1 MTKRMFLFML
11 LTIMLGLFS
20 TGWANTLY
28 VPADYSTIQAAVSS
42 AAAGDVVQVAA
53 GTYNENIVVPVQLT
67 LQGAGSTTIING
79 AGGVVL
85 ALPAGT
91 DAFNRTVAADLKL
104 TGGTTGLTVGS
115 YTTLS
120 NIVADGNISHGINLN
135 PLTDLTIDGCSF
147 INSVAGLGL
156 KLASTASA
164 SYVTITNSHFDNNYQ
179 GWYSDASSSVEPDL
193 DYLTISYTTF
203 NNNSIKGFYTERLS
217 NALFDDVTVNGSGN
231 LASYTWGAGFDINL
245 KWKSY
250 SNIVIQNSDF
260 INCGLGS
267 KNGVGL
273 TVKGRDDGGTYG
285 ANPAYVSGVSIIGC
299 TVTGNERGIRI
310 GEPGANNATPVSVV
324 VTGCTVNSNAKT
336 YAGTDGSPYGDVIN
350 ATVSDGVTLEGE
362 VLVAG
367 KAVFNIV
374 PGQSLQSAINA
385 AATGSIINVAA
396 GTYNE
401 QITINKPLTLSGA
414 QAGIPARILDG
425 NGWPTGAVRTG
436 SESIFTS
443 TYAVVVTSSGVII
456 DGFKFINFRYGINI
470 QDYAGDANAISNVQI
485 INNILDS
492 QYAWVG
498 ILLGESCGG
507 SGDGLFS
514 NILIENNIVKGDNT
528 LGGDPYMLDAIG
540 FTSGFANLTLNEVH
554 ILRNEISNNDPD
566 QDYLIFG
573 GANPLTSLFTN
584 SEIAYNWLHEGA
596 GSNCGYMG
604 NTIIHDNLFENLSV
618 YGFVVSL
625 NGGAIYNNT
634 ARECGVYAFGL
645 WGGEWDTQVSQ
656 NVNIYGNDITY
667 NDLTPNANPYTA
679 GIRIRPGVDAT
690 LIHFDNNSIING
702 GGACATNWAINN
714 SGTGTADATPNW
726 WGSADYATIAAM
738 FNGPV
743 SFDPWW
749 ANAGMSVQGSN
760 MPIENVTQ
768 NTFFSD
774 IQAAIDAAD
783 NGDVIEIAEG
793 NYEVTSTIIVNKE
806 ITLSGPEPS
815 RVGPA
820 IIEGTNPTVVCVLE
834 ITASNVTVENFEFT
848 HSALPAYTQTPP
860 WIELPNSLV
869 RIPAN
874 QMPVLSNIVFTNNKI
889 YVPTQSGAMSTWN
902 GVALCVGSVSVNTAT
917 ISGNTL
923 YNTRNGIVIQYNN
936 YVSLSNNVIYNTKGG
951 IMNYT
956 NTLAD
961 ADSRIMTNN
970 SWGTVHNEW
979 DIVWN
984 TAYVVPNYELSVM
997 GISTANNGAY
1007 VLDRRAADAIACAAL
1022 TGNRSHIFVDDNGT
1036 ATAPHPANGNMNNK
1050 FTTLALALDAVVPG
1064 GTVYVAAGTYT
1075 EQVRIAKNNLKI
1087 YGESKDTVII
1097 KSPATLP
1104 LSYTTGEVNKPVV
1117 FIDGVANVTL
1127 TDITIDGDYKG
1138 NANYRFQGVGFWN
1151 AGGLLEDVDV
1161 INVMDNP
1168 FSGAQHGV
1176 GIYHYNN
1183 TPDLSYSIALN
1194 RVNVT
1199 NFQKNA
1205 LALNGNSST
1214 RNLTVN
1220 LDYVTATGQGP
1231 TDVTAQNGIQV
1242 TYATG
1247 TIDNCSVSGIYWTGP
1262 TWTAA
1267 GILLQA
1273 TNGLVAANN
1282 TVTGCQ
1288 AAIYAYGNVGL
1299 GLQSN
1304 IINAGSDYGILEYSG
1319 INSTINLNV
1328 ITGAVYGLYCYQT
1341 DGADVTGNTLNG
1353 NEYALILLGTNHTV
1367 SGNNFGVNEI
1377 QVYNGGAAIDM
1388 NALAAA
1394 NNWPGGYFIMGQII
1408 YSTSTEMLY
1417 VDAPKELI
1425 KDVETQTYSVKA
1437 LYLENLRGFTVQ
1449 IAVPR
1454 ADFAAPNINTA
1465 FALGS
1470 AYASYTGM
1478 LMPVVYDN
1486 TDPLLY
1492 KYTVSGTFIGGFTG
1506 ITGSNQELFTVQLT
1520 SLLDRDNVSVPG
1532 CWVNLPL
1539 SAVELRDA
1547 QNPYSV
1553 IPCISTEGKLII
1565 IDASEPTMV
1574 HNNALAY
1581 PSGMTLNVLPD
1592 GTSNLDRPIFNLTY
1606 SDNYNLDDVKYL
1618 IQPEGDAAPAL
1629 ISQFPAQFIVENF
1642 NGLTTTLDWQ
1652 LPLAVDALADGT
1664 YTLYYLV
1671 TDDAVNFTIY
1681 DWDFTIDTTAPAPIV
1696 WTLCRVTP
1704 NANNSIDMQ
1713 WNLPVDAAKVS
1724 VWYLN
1729 YDNLAGAGS
1738 YPEYNPAGF
1747 AVPPVPGAPNPYNP
1761 AAQNGWT
1768 RFYYGSAISSYTWA
1782 GMARGYYHITVFTQD
1797 SSGNYST
1804 APTSPFYRESLSYWP
1819 GDVTTTPDVSV
1830 VTGADIAMLSAVW
1843 GLNSTS
1849 PYWVPIIDVGPSTD
1863 YGRLSRPTP
1872 DNVIN
1877 IEDLMMFAMNWNNT
1891 NYDYYPRFEGT
1902 TAKPVPIRIELQTSS
1917 EADLVRVDLVLQDN
1931 NGLIKGLNIPVRYGT
1946 GLSLQSVL
1954 TGSIWSEN
1962 CLLLYT
1968 NTDNVAEVSVTELGG
1983 NSIVSGNGIIAT
1995 LYFDVTGSDTGM
2007 VLQRMIARDAYNR
2020 EIGIVNNPGSS
2031 TGSEE
2036 ETIIP
2041 QVTLLESNY
2050 PNPFN
2055 PETTIRFGL
2064 KQSGKVSICIYNS
2077 RGQVV
2082 RTLVDETKSAG
2093 YHRIVWNGKDDNNR
2107 TLASGMYFY
2116 RMEAGSYT
2124 ETRKAIL
2131 MK

>member
-1 MTKRMFLFML
+1 MKKHLLFLIFLTCL
-11 LTIMLGLFS
+11 LGIFT
-20 TGWANTLY
+20 TAWATTWTVGPIGNY
-28 VPADYSTIQAAVSS
+28 PTIQAAINAVTTVD
-42 AAAGDVVQVAA
+42 GDVIQIDA
-53 GTYNENIVVPVQLT
+53 GTFTEALSVNKSLT
-67 LQGAGSTTIING
+67 FIGSGPASEPTTIITSTASPIIQLSVTGKSFTFQNLIIHGNVTNLGIRAGSSINIVDLVMQDVIARNCRVAIYLSENSASTVVNNLNFNNLTLINNAYIGAYIGRSVINGIVTNSTFTNNGYSDGDSAGWQKCGIQFIDFYGAIIPRVQVTNCTFTNNG
-79 AGGVVL
+79 AGASAIERTGLVL
-85 ALPAGT
+85 YSAT
-91 DAFNRTVAADLKL
+91 NTVAPTELMTVSGCSFTDHPLYAVRIRNGYNVGN
-104 TGGTTGLTVGS
+104 TATVNGTFTNNFLDIWF
-115 YTTLS
+115 S
-120 NIVADGNISHGINLN
+120 NIVGTTSSTTNVRR
-135 PLTDLTIDGCSF
+135 TF
-147 INSVAGLGL
+147 AG
-156 KLASTASA
+156 T
-164 SYVTITNSHFDNNYQ
+164 
-179 GWYSDASSSVEPDL
+179 
-193 DYLTISYTTF
+193 
-203 NNNSIKGFYTERLS
+203 R
-217 NALFDDVTVNGSGN
+217 TV
-231 LASYTWGAGFDINL
+231 GAGPTFD
-245 KWKSY
+245 Y
-250 SNIVIQNSDF
+250 SSIQAA
-260 INCGLGS
+260 
-267 KNGVGL
+267 VAA
-273 TVKGRDDGGTYG
+273 
-285 ANPAYVSGVSIIGC
+285 ANA
-299 TVTGNERGIRI
+299 
-310 GEPGANNATPVSVV
+310 
-324 VTGCTVNSNAKT
+324 
-336 YAGTDGSPYGDVIN
+336 
-350 ATVSDGVTLEGE
+350 GE
-362 VLVAG
+362 V
-367 KAVFNIV
+367 
-374 PGQSLQSAINA
+374 
-385 AATGSIINVAA
+385 INVAA
-396 GTYNE
+396 GTYIE
-401 QITINKPLTLSGA
+401 PIQIDINKNLTILGA
-414 QAGIPARILDG
+414 TAATTIVKPGFNTTVGGNVKSESFIYIDPIATVVIKNFTIDCTGYTVNHAIQSRGALDIEDCVLTNVRWGQYNGRGIVFYGGTTGNMAKNIVMSNIERIGVHVRGNVMTPNPIVTIENMTYTGKGVGDWLDYAVEFGGGGAGTVNNLTASNCLGLAYDGSTSAGILATDYWG
-425 NGWPTGAVRTG
+425 TGTNVNVVN
-436 SESIFTS
+436 S
-443 TYAVVVTSSGVII
+443 T
-456 DGFKFINFRYGINI
+456 
-470 QDYAGDANAISNVQI
+470 
-485 INNILDS
+485 L
-492 QYAWVG
+492 
-498 ILLGESCGG
+498 
-507 SGDGLFS
+507 
-514 NILIENNIVKGDNT
+514 
-528 LGGDPYMLDAIG
+528 
-540 FTSGFANLTLNEVH
+540 
-554 ILRNEISNNDPD
+554 
-566 QDYLIFG
+566 
-573 GANPLTSLFTN
+573 
-584 SEIAYNWLHEGA
+584 
-596 GSNCGYMG
+596 
-604 NTIIHDNLFENLSV
+604 
-618 YGFVVSL
+618 
-625 NGGAIYNNT
+625 YNNT
-634 ARECGVYAFGL
+634 TGIYVGYNATDATVLAAA
-645 WGGEWDTQVSQ
+645 DNS
-656 NVNIYGNDITY
+656 IYGNGMG
-667 NDLTPNANPYTA
+667 L
-679 GIRIRPGVDAT
+679 RQV
-690 LIHFDNNSIING
+690 
-702 GGACATNWAINN
+702 
-714 SGTGTADATPNW
+714 GTQLVSASPNW
-726 WGSADYATIAAM
+726 WGDTDPSNDVTANVTY
-738 FNGPV
+738 
-743 SFDPWW
+743 DPWW
-749 ANAGMSVQGSN
+749 TNSGMTILGSN

-774 IQAAIDAAD
+774 IQAAIDDPATI
-783 NGDVIEIAEG
+783 NGDVIEIAA
-793 NYEVTSTIIVNKE
+793 NVTPYDVISTIIVDKE
-806 ITLSGPEPS
+806 VTITCPVQG
-815 RVGPA
+815 GA
-820 IIEGTNPTVVCVLE
+820 ILRGMGVAAITPVFQITV
-834 ITASNVTVENFEFT
+834 SNVTISNLDITHLAPFPIKSGTWVEL
-848 HSALPAYTQTPP
+848 A
-860 WIELPNSLV
+860 NSLIQ
-869 RIPAN
+869 IPGPSLTGISILN
-874 QMPVLSNIVFTNNKI
+874 NNIHA
-889 YVPTQSGAMSTWN
+889 PAQSGAMSTWN
-902 GVALCVGSVSVNTAT
+902 GVAVTVALTGNSVVLT
-917 ISGNTL
+917 GNTV
-923 YNTRNGIVIQYNN
+923 YNTRNGIVTNYNN
-936 YVSLSNNVIYNTKGG
+936 TVNVSNNVIYNTKGG

-956 NTLAD
+956 GSQAD
-961 ADSRIMTNN
+961 ADNRILVNN
-970 SWGTVHNEW
+970 TWNVVHNEW

-984 TAYVVPNYELSVM
+984 SGGAIYTPDYQASVL
-997 GISTANNGAY
+997 GVSNANNEAY
-1007 VLDRRAADAIACAAL
+1007 VLSLLPTSSPTPL
-1022 TGNRSHIFVDDNGT
+1022 TGNRSHIFINSATGT
-1036 ATAPHPANGNMNNK
+1036 TTQHNANGNMNVPYAT
-1050 FTTLALALDAVVPG
+1050 FALGIDAVVPG

-1377 QVYNGGAAIDM
+1377 QVYNEGAAIDM

-1747 AVPPVPGAPNPYNP
+1747 AVPPVPGAPNPYNS